1 MLQWA
6 AFIIVV
12 CAICIALNR
21 RFERVLA
28 PSLCGLMLLLYVL
41 AIPRALPWMDWIA
54 PAALALT
61 VVALIGVLIS
71 RKLTL
76 HELAA
81 RFAKNV
87 LTPGALCFACLSAFF
102 IYASG
107 PMVVWWV
114 DDAGYWALEVKSLW
128 HYGGLVGADQHLSLF
143 YGTYLPGMQLV
154 QWWAMH
160 AFGEWN
166 ESVLYASLFISYTAF
181 LLPLFDRVSWRHW
194 WVLPFVLVGV
204 VAFPLWGNALSYIT
218 LSVDTALALC
228 FGYTL
233 VRIWQLKP
241 GDRAGLLSIGLA
253 LCAMVLIKQIGIL
266 FALLAI
272 VLLWVLGRW
281 RGQRRVGLWICW
293 LSPLAVL
300 GSWTLFCSLTGISGF
315 HTSSLWSTAGG
326 LLSGNYT
333 LPEKAGQV
341 APSILQAI
349 FAPLINTGRFSSRL
363 INDTMALLPLPLGV
377 RLLVLILLPLCLVR
391 CYPAREMIRISLFS
405 LIATVAYTL
414 VIYGSFF
421 TVFLAEFDMYV
432 QEDLSNMTL
441 LLERYYAPVTL
452 GLGTLVAALVI
463 SAFPRA
469 LSKLW
474 KPLPALCLAL
484 FTATL
489 ALTVNWSALADDFIP
504 ERYIQ
509 YDEALGV
516 EGETY
521 IDHSW
526 GEALTGYEGAR
537 VLVGLDP
544 NNSFIGLLN
553 YTFAP
558 ARFFCPEWNDLES
571 TEALCTRL
579 VEDGITHLIFF
590 DESNVLYERALPL
603 STDGELY
610 SWTLYEVLP
619 NEAGGVSL
627 TEYYY

>member
-1 MLQWA
+1 M
-6 AFIIVV
+6 
-12 CAICIALNR
+12 
-21 RFERVLA
+21 
-28 PSLCGLMLLLYVL
+28 
-41 AIPRALPWMDWIA
+41 
-54 PAALALT
+54 
-61 VVALIGVLIS
+61 
-71 RKLTL
+71 
-76 HELAA
+76 
-81 RFAKNV
+81 
-87 LTPGALCFACLSAFF
+87 
-102 IYASG
+102 
-107 PMVVWWV
+107 
-114 DDAGYWALEVKSLW
+114 
-128 HYGGLVGADQHLSLF
+128 
-143 YGTYLPGMQLV
+143 
-154 QWWAMH
+154 
-160 AFGEWN
+160 
-166 ESVLYASLFISYTAF
+166 
-181 LLPLFDRVSWRHW
+181 
-194 WVLPFVLVGV
+194 
-204 VAFPLWGNALSYIT
+204 
-218 LSVDTALALC
+218 
-228 FGYTL
+228 
-233 VRIWQLKP
+233 
-241 GDRAGLLSIGLA
+241 
-253 LCAMVLIKQIGIL
+253 
-266 FALLAI
+266 
-272 VLLWVLGRW
+272 
-281 RGQRRVGLWICW
+281 
-293 LSPLAVL
+293 
-300 GSWTLFCSLTGISGF
+300 
-315 HTSSLWSTAGG
+315 
-326 LLSGNYT
+326 
-333 LPEKAGQV
+333 

-537 VLVGLDP
+537 VLVGLVAARSTP
-544 NNSFIGLLN
+544 AAALL
-553 YTFAP
+553 FA
-558 ARFFCPEWNDLES
+558 
-571 TEALCTRL
+571 
-579 VEDGITHLIFF
+579 
-590 DESNVLYERALPL
+590 
-603 STDGELY
+603 
-610 SWTLYEVLP
+610 
-619 NEAGGVSL
+619 
-627 TEYYY
+627 

>member
-1 MLQWA
+1 
-6 AFIIVV
+6 
-12 CAICIALNR
+12 
-21 RFERVLA
+21 
-28 PSLCGLMLLLYVL
+28 
-41 AIPRALPWMDWIA
+41 
-54 PAALALT
+54 
-61 VVALIGVLIS
+61 
-71 RKLTL
+71 
-76 HELAA
+76 
-81 RFAKNV
+81 
-87 LTPGALCFACLSAFF
+87 
-102 IYASG
+102 
-107 PMVVWWV
+107 
-114 DDAGYWALEVKSLW
+114 
-128 HYGGLVGADQHLSLF
+128 
-143 YGTYLPGMQLV
+143 
-154 QWWAMH
+154 
-160 AFGEWN
+160 
-166 ESVLYASLFISYTAF
+166 
-181 LLPLFDRVSWRHW
+181 
-194 WVLPFVLVGV
+194 
-204 VAFPLWGNALSYIT
+204 
-218 LSVDTALALC
+218 
-228 FGYTL
+228 
-233 VRIWQLKP
+233 
-241 GDRAGLLSIGLA
+241 
-253 LCAMVLIKQIGIL
+253 
-266 FALLAI
+266 
-272 VLLWVLGRW
+272 
-281 RGQRRVGLWICW
+281 
-293 LSPLAVL
+293 
-300 GSWTLFCSLTGISGF
+300 
-315 HTSSLWSTAGG
+315 
-326 LLSGNYT
+326 
-333 LPEKAGQV
+333 
-341 APSILQAI
+341 
-349 FAPLINTGRFSSRL
+349 
-363 INDTMALLPLPLGV
+363 
-377 RLLVLILLPLCLVR
+377 
-391 CYPAREMIRISLFS
+391 
-405 LIATVAYTL
+405 
-414 VIYGSFF
+414 
-421 TVFLAEFDMYV
+421 
-432 QEDLSNMTL
+432 MTL

-558 ARFFCPEWNDLES
+558 ARFFCPAWNDLES

-603 STDGELY
+603 ATDGELY